1 MDIFT
6 HIQTVLD
13 ELNKLPDGTI
23 TVALAD
29 GMQNVLSSAQQM
41 DHELNWLRAQVK

>member
-6 HIQTVLD
+6 QIQTVLD
-13 ELNKLPDGTI
+13 ELQKLPDGIVTL
-23 TVALAD
+23 ALAD

-41 DHELNWLRAQVK
+41 DQELSRLRAQVK